1 MGNNEQPTASCGV
14 GKLDIWR
21 VTLSAA
27 LAWTIAYVVC
37 VAFGLAFPQVEMHSA
52 WQAWLPGFKWLS
64 FGSFF
69 LGLVEVFLL
78 TGFIAWLF
86 ALVYNA
92 LGRCHR

>member
-1 MGNNEQPTASCGV
+1 MGNNEQPMASCGV

-37 VAFGLAFPQVEMHSA
+37 VAFGLAFPQWEMHSA
-52 WQAWLPGFKWLS
+52 WQAFLPGFKWLS
-64 FGSFF
+64 LGSFV
-69 LGLVEVFLL
+69 LGLVEVFLI
-78 TGFIAWLF
+78 TGFMAWLF

-92 LGRCHR
+92 LGRRAC